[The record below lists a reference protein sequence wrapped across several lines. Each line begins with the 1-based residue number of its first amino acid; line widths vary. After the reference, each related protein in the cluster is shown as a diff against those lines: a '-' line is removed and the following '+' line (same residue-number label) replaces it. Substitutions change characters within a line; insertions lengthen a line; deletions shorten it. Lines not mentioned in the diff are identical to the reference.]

1 MYPAFNTARSL
12 ALFRHPPVTGAY
24 GAVLLAPFEMN
35 VWTSCAAMW
44 LAVILTIR
52 FVSWVES
59 STSDYMVTA
68 NEETVRSWSDCLMII
83 IGAISEQGVYLF
95 YFVKADSHIECRA
108 HAIPDHAVLLKA
120 TAQHDRRQTAC
131 GLLARIRLLPA
142 TMRGVPR
149 SYQTHTN
156 LRCRWPV

>member
-1 MYPAFNTARSL
+1 MDYPALNTDRSL

-59 STSDYMVTA
+59 NTSDYMVTTH
-68 NEETVRSWSDCLMII
+68 EETVRSWSDCLMII
-83 IGAISEQGVYLF
+83 IGAISEQGLLLFF
-95 YFVKADSHIECRA
+95 YFV
-108 HAIPDHAVLLKA
+108 
-120 TAQHDRRQTAC
+120 TARPH
-131 GLLARIRLLPA
+131 
-142 TMRGVPR
+142 M
-149 SYQTHTN
+149 
-156 LRCRWPV
+156 